1 MDSRLVRTTMPKQ
14 LLLKD
19 YLLDDIGSCSSN
31 GFKSFPRRQYCC
43 TAAVRLIHDK
53 HHHKKKYLISNNKPS
68 SSKPSAFL
76 QRVVAAVK
84 RRPIA
89 AAKSPEKKISGGYS
103 FLPRS
108 FSKRSGLIFWRRKPS
123 SDDHDRKEIRRWK
136 SFDQLLKEDA
146 QPSDRS
152 SDRWSGG
159 DLTVSEKCSGGD
171 SYAEVNL
178 NSIQKR
184 NDVVKMV
191 TDNGVGVLNGDVS
204 MDSTTSS
211 ADTNSST
218 TTQQKQWS
226 SDEKEQLSPVS
237 VLDCPFDDEDEVS
250 SSSFQHRLARI
261 EGVKKTLMKKI
272 QRFECLAKL
281 EPVDLATR
289 FALQSDSD
297 NESTSS
303 FTTEDKSMS
312 DIEEQEEEKDENEAE
327 YKALKL
333 LHQMPPNY
341 DNLKLI
347 NNAEKLLLDFFR
359 ERIGSGQCTS
369 LEEELLEEAQ
379 NWTNDKMPRGVFL
392 EWGVQKNRQAYIE
405 DMEKCG
411 EWKTLDQENGDVAL
425 ELDDEVFDA
434 LLNEVLLE
442 FEGGFVVV

>member
-43 TAAVRLIHDK
+43 SAAVRLIHGFDDLKNNK
-53 HHHKKKYLISNNKPS
+53 HHQKKYPISNNKPS
-68 SSKPSAFL
+68 SSKSSAFL
-76 QRVVAAVK
+76 QRIVAAVK
-84 RRPIA
+84 RLPFA
-89 AAKSPEKKISGGYS
+89 AVKSPEKKISGSYS

-108 FSKRSGLIFWRRKPS
+108 FSKRSSGLFWRRKL
-123 SDDHDRKEIRRWK
+123 SDDHDRKEIKRWK

-152 SDRWSGG
+152 SGRW
-159 DLTVSEKCSGGD
+159 SEKCSGGD

-178 NSIQKR
+178 INSTEKR

-191 TDNGVGVLNGDVS
+191 TDNGVGVINGDVS

-218 TTQQKQWS
+218 STQKQWS
-226 SDEKEQLSPVS
+226 SDEKKQLSPVS

-261 EGVKKTLMKKI
+261 EGAKKTLMKKI

-289 FALQSDSD
+289 FALQSDDSD

-347 NNAEKLLLDFFR
+347 NNAQKLLLDFFR

-392 EWGVQKNRQAYIE
+392 EWGVQKNRQAYVE

-425 ELDDEVFDA
+425 ELEGEVFDA
-434 LLNEVLLE
+434 LLKEVLLE

>member
-43 TAAVRLIHDK
+43 SAAVRLIHDK
-53 HHHKKKYLISNNKPS
+53 HHHQKKYLISNNKPS
-68 SSKPSAFL
+68 SSKSSAFI

-84 RRPIA
+84 RLPFA
-89 AAKSPEKKISGGYS
+89 AAKPPEKKISGSYS

-108 FSKRSGLIFWRRKPS
+108 FSKRSGLIFWKRKPLA
-123 SDDHDRKEIRRWK
+123 DDHDRKEIKRWK

-146 QPSDRS
+146 AQPSDRS
-152 SDRWSGG
+152 SDRW
-159 DLTVSEKCSGGD
+159 SEKCSGGD

-178 NSIQKR
+178 NSPQIR
-184 NDVVKMV
+184 NDVV
-191 TDNGVGVLNGDVS
+191 TDNEVGILNGVVS

-218 TTQQKQWS
+218 STQQKQWS

-261 EGVKKTLMKKI
+261 EGAKKTLMKKI

-289 FALQSDSD
+289 FALQSDDSD

-327 YKALKL
+327 YNALKL
-333 LHQMPPNY
+333 LHQMPPNC

-359 ERIGSGQCTS
+359 ERIGSGQCNS

-392 EWGVQKNRQAYIE
+392 EWGVQKNRQAYVD

-411 EWKTLDQENGDVAL
+411 EWKTLDEENGDVAL
-425 ELDDEVFDA
+425 ELEGEVFDG

-442 FEGGFVVV
+442 FEGGFVIV